1 MAKKE
6 APKQTEK
13 DAKPAAPVRHEP
25 AEIPPLRPGDTV
37 AVHVRIVEGDK
48 ERVQVFQGTVIQIR
62 GAGPNRSY
70 TVRKVSRG
78 YGIERIFPY
87 STPAVAKVEVK
98 RHGRV
103 RRAKLYYLRGRSGRE
118 ATLHEQRS
126 EEQPRPEAVAE

>member
-6 APKQTEK
+6 ARKETK
-13 DAKPAAPVRHEP
+13 DTPVAPRHA
-25 AEIPPLRPGDTV
+25 AEIPPMRPGDTV

-62 GAGPNRSY
+62 GAGPNRSF

-87 STPAVAKVEVK
+87 ATPAIAKVEVK
-98 RHGRV
+98 RHGKV
-103 RRAKLYYLRGRSGRE
+103 RRAKLYYLRKRTGRE
-118 ATLHEQRS
+118 AMLQEQRG
-126 EEQPRPEAVAE
+126 EEQPRPGTVAE

>member
-6 APKQTEK
+6 ASKEPK
-13 DAKPAAPVRHEP
+13 APPVRHEP

-48 ERVQVFQGTVIQIR
+48 ERLQLFEGTIIQIR
-62 GAGPNRSY
+62 GAGPDKSF

-87 STPAVAKVEVK
+87 MTPAVAKVEVK
-98 RHGRV
+98 RHGKA
-103 RRAKLYYLRGRSGRE
+103 RRAKLYYLRKRTGRE
-118 ATLHEQRS
+118 AILQEQRG
-126 EEQPRPEAVAE
+126 ETQPRPGTVAK

>member
-6 APKQTEK
+6 ASKEPK
-13 DAKPAAPVRHEP
+13 APPVRHQP

-48 ERVQVFQGTVIQIR
+48 ERLQLFEGTVIQIR
-62 GAGPNRSY
+62 GAGPDKSF

-87 STPAVAKVEVK
+87 LTPAVAKVEVK
-98 RHGRV
+98 RHGKA
-103 RRAKLYYLRGRSGRE
+103 RRAKLYYLRDRTGRE
-118 ATLHEQRS
+118 AILQEQRG
-126 EEQPRPEAVAE
+126 EAQPRSRAVAK

>member
-6 APKQTEK
+6 APKE
-13 DAKPAAPVRHEP
+13 AKAAPVRHEP

-48 ERVQVFQGTVIQIR
+48 ERLQLFEGTVIQIR
-62 GAGPNRSY
+62 GAGADRSF

-87 STPAVAKVEVK
+87 LTPAIAKVEVK
-98 RHGRV
+98 RHGKA
-103 RRAKLYYLRGRSGRE
+103 RRAKLYYLRKRTGRE
-118 ATLHEQRS
+118 AVLQEQRG
-126 EEQPRPEAVAE
+126 EGQPRPKTVAE

>member
-6 APKQTEK
+6 APKE
-13 DAKPAAPVRHEP
+13 AKAPPVRHEP

-48 ERVQVFQGTVIQIR
+48 ERLQLFEGTVIQIR
-62 GAGPNRSY
+62 GAGPDRSF

-87 STPAVAKVEVK
+87 MTPAVAKVEVK
-98 RHGRV
+98 RHGKA
-103 RRAKLYYLRGRSGRE
+103 RRAKLYYLRKRTGRE
-118 ATLHEQRS
+118 AILQERRG
-126 EEQPRPEAVAE
+126 EGQPRPKTVAK

>member
-6 APKQTEK
+6 APKE
-13 DAKPAAPVRHEP
+13 AKAAPVRHEP

-48 ERVQVFQGTVIQIR
+48 ERLQLFEGTVIQIR
-62 GAGPNRSY
+62 GAGANRSF

-87 STPAVAKVEVK
+87 MTPAVAKVDVK
-98 RHGRV
+98 RHGKA
-103 RRAKLYYLRGRSGRE
+103 RRAKLYYLRKRTGRE
-118 ATLHEQRS
+118 AMHQEQRS
-126 EEQPRPEAVAE
+126 EGQPRPGTVAK

>member
-6 APKQTEK
+6 ASKEPK
-13 DAKPAAPVRHEP
+13 APPVRHEP

-48 ERVQVFQGTVIQIR
+48 ERLQLFEGTVIQIR
-62 GAGPNRSY
+62 GAGANRSF

-87 STPAVAKVEVK
+87 MTPAVAKVEVK
-98 RHGRV
+98 RHGKA
-103 RRAKLYYLRGRSGRE
+103 RRAKLYYLRKRTGRE
-118 ATLHEQRS
+118 AILQEQRS
-126 EEQPRPEAVAE
+126 EGQPRPGTVAK

>member
-1 MAKKE
+1 MARTETPKQAAKE
-6 APKQTEK
+6 AK
-13 DAKPAAPVRHEP
+13 AAAPVRHEP

-48 ERVQVFQGTVIQIR
+48 ERIQVFQGTVIQVR

-78 YGIERIFPY
+78 YGIERIFPV

-98 RHGRV
+98 RHSKA

-118 ATLHEQRS
+118 AMLQEQRG
-126 EEQPRPEAVAE
+126 EAQPRPEAVAE

>member
-6 APKQTEK
+6 APKETKET
-13 DAKPAAPVRHEP
+13 PVAPRHA
-25 AEIPPLRPGDTV
+25 AEIPPMRPGDTI

-62 GAGPNRSY
+62 GAGPNRSF

-87 STPAVAKVEVK
+87 ATPAIAKVEVK
-98 RHGRV
+98 RHGKV
-103 RRAKLYYLRGRSGRE
+103 RRAKLYYLRKRTGRE
-118 ATLHEQRS
+118 AMLQEQRG
-126 EEQPRPEAVAE
+126 EEQPRPGTVAE

>member
-1 MAKKE
+1 MAKK
-6 APKQTEK
+6 AATKPATKQPKT
-13 DAKPAAPVRHEP
+13 AAPVRHQP
-25 AEIPPLRPGDTV
+25 TQIPPLRPGDTV

-48 ERVQVFQGTVIQIR
+48 ERLQVFQGTVIQIR

-87 STPAVAKVEVK
+87 ETPAVAKVEVK

-103 RRAKLYYLRGRSGRE
+103 RRAKLYYLRGKSGRE
-118 ATLHEQRS
+118 AMLQ
-126 EEQPRPEAVAE
+126 EERIEGQPRPEAVAK

>member
-6 APKQTEK
+6 TRKETKETTLVP
-13 DAKPAAPVRHEP
+13 RHA
-25 AEIPPLRPGDTV
+25 AEIPPLKPGDTV
-37 AVHVRIVEGDK
+37 DVHVRIVEGDK

-62 GAGPNRSY
+62 GAGANKSF

-87 STPAVAKVEVK
+87 GTPAIAKVEVK
-98 RHGRV
+98 RHGKV
-103 RRAKLYYLRGRSGRE
+103 RRAKLYYLRGKSGRE
-118 ATLHEQRS
+118 AMLKEQRG

>member
-1 MAKKE
+1 M
-6 APKQTEK
+6 
-13 DAKPAAPVRHEP
+13 
-25 AEIPPLRPGDTV
+25 
-37 AVHVRIVEGDK
+37 
-48 ERVQVFQGTVIQIR
+48 
-62 GAGPNRSY
+62 
-70 TVRKVSRG
+70 RKVSRG

>member
-6 APKQTEK
+6 APKE
-13 DAKPAAPVRHEP
+13 AKAAPVRHEP

-48 ERVQVFQGTVIQIR
+48 ERLQLFEGTVIQIR
-62 GAGPNRSY
+62 GAGANRSF

-87 STPAVAKVEVK
+87 MTPAVAKVEVK
-98 RHGRV
+98 RHGKA
-103 RRAKLYYLRGRSGRE
+103 RRAKLYYLRKRTGRE
-118 ATLHEQRS
+118 AILQEQRS
-126 EEQPRPEAVAE
+126 EGQPRPGTVAK

>member
-6 APKQTEK
+6 TPKE
-13 DAKPAAPVRHEP
+13 AKAAPVRHEP
-25 AEIPPLRPGDTV
+25 AEIPPLKPGDTV

-48 ERVQVFQGTVIQIR
+48 ERIQIFQGTIIQIR
-62 GAGPNRSY
+62 GAGPNRSF

-87 STPAVAKVEVK
+87 ATPAIAKVEVK

-103 RRAKLYYLRGRSGRE
+103 RRAKLYYLRDRTGRE
-118 ATLHEQRS
+118 AVLHEERS
-126 EEQPRPEAVAE
+126 EAKPRPGTVAE

>member
-6 APKQTEK
+6 APKE
-13 DAKPAAPVRHEP
+13 AKAAPVRHQP
-25 AEIPPLRPGDTV
+25 AEIPPLRPGDSV

-48 ERVQVFQGTVIQIR
+48 ERLQLFEGTVIQIR
-62 GAGPNRSY
+62 GAGPNRSF

-87 STPAVAKVEVK
+87 MTPAVAKVEVK
-98 RHGRV
+98 RHGKV

-118 ATLHEQRS
+118 AMLHEQRG
-126 EEQPRPEAVAE
+126 EEQPRPGTVAE

>member
-6 APKQTEK
+6 ASKEPK
-13 DAKPAAPVRHEP
+13 APPVRHPP

-48 ERVQVFQGTVIQIR
+48 ERLQVFEGTVIQIR
-62 GAGPNRSY
+62 GAGPDKSF

-87 STPAVAKVEVK
+87 MTPAVAKVEVK
-98 RHGRV
+98 RHGKA
-103 RRAKLYYLRGRSGRE
+103 RRAKLYYLRKRTGRE
-118 ATLHEQRS
+118 AMLQEQRG
-126 EEQPRPEAVAE
+126 EGQPRPRTVAK

>member
-6 APKQTEK
+6 ASKEPK
-13 DAKPAAPVRHEP
+13 APPVRHEP

-48 ERVQVFQGTVIQIR
+48 ERLQLFEGTVIQIR
-62 GAGPNRSY
+62 GAGANRSF

-87 STPAVAKVEVK
+87 MTPAVAKVDVK
-98 RHGRV
+98 RHGKA
-103 RRAKLYYLRGRSGRE
+103 RRAKLYYLRKRTGRE
-118 ATLHEQRS
+118 AILQEQRG
-126 EEQPRPEAVAE
+126 EGQPRPGTVAK